1 MSSTKKIAEFPN
13 VEAKLQKPS
22 KQSAFERQKAE
33 AEAKRLRDAA
43 ETAAVYKDF
52 VKSFDADNHDDGHNP
67 NTRGGGFDDN
77 RGRAPGFPSR
87 GGFGGGGRR
96 HFGGP
101 GGLGLKSSG
110 PGTLGPAPPNFA
122 KKRTYDGFAAGGSNN
137 NNSSNTRRDHSA
149 HSAGGRLGFDDHE
162 DAPTPAPGPKALA
175 RAFDASDD
183 DDDDDDGYGR
193 DHDQQRTAGG
203 FGGSRSAEDKA
214 VARPTL
220 RLANLPPA
228 TSPAV
233 IRALIPDTLA
243 VEGVRILPAV
253 AAPSAGGGSS
263 SERKSMAAIVTLGAE
278 TAASEIDAAVSALQN
293 RYLGFG
299 HYLSLHRHLSSAAMA
314 MAADGGVLAG
324 GGSLAAAGSQPFGA
338 KPVATPGA
346 HGNGHGHGHGHGH
359 GGPGRFA
366 PPTSYGPA
374 GMPLNRTLLHVPIQP
389 PRDVKQLRM
398 IHKVVEGVL
407 EHGPEFEA
415 LLMSRPDVQR
425 EERWAW
431 LWDAR
436 SQGGIWYRW
445 RLWEIITG
453 GGQQPGG
460 GGRKSKY
467 LPLFEGS
474 HAWRVPE
481 RQLAYEYTTG
491 VDGFVSESEYD
502 SEFDDEDDD
511 EPRITTDGSKGE
523 EEVFLNPI
531 EKAKLVHLLSRL
543 PTTLSKIRKG
553 DIARITAFAL
563 THSNRGADEI
573 VDLIVSNIENP
584 LAFSSANPGYRRD
597 APDQSGDSRDVS
609 PGPAANPDTQDTSGA
624 KLVGLYVISDILSSS
639 STSGIRHAWRYRQL
653 LEASLRARH
662 VFEGLG
668 LLPERLSWGRL
679 RAEKWKRSVGLVL
692 GLWDGWCVFPN
703 DSQELFAR
711 SFENP
716 PSLAK
721 RLEEKAAAAA
731 EDGERARGRWKTV
744 EASAAAAAAAATATG
759 LGATD
764 GLGAG
769 AGGGDVSSEV
779 GDGDG
784 MVSDGSYDEYTDD
797 EELDNELLAQ
807 YHIDGESMLDID
819 IVGLAIGSESEGDV
833 VMGETRA
840 REAEAGH
847 DGPGQRTDG
856 GEGSTKAGFSLST
869 ASAAGAMAR
878 PAGAPAGGGGADH
891 HHGAGKRKRMTAAD
905 MFADSDSG
913 EDK

>member
-13 VEAKLQKPS
+13 VEAKLQKPT

-33 AEAKRLRDAA
+33 AEAKRLREAA
-43 ETAAVYKDF
+43 ETAAVYEDF
-52 VKSFDADNHDDGHNP
+52 VKSFDADDDNDGHNQSA
-67 NTRGGGFDDN
+67 GGGAFDGS
-77 RGRAPGFPSR
+77 RGRAPGFAPR
-87 GGFGGGGRR
+87 GGFGGGKR

-110 PGTLGPAPPNFA
+110 PGTLGPAPPSFG
-122 KKRTYDGFAAGGSNN
+122 KKRTYDGFAVGG
-137 NNSSNTRRDHSA
+137 NSRRDHSA

-162 DAPTPAPGPKALA
+162 DASKPLA

-183 DDDDDDGYGR
+183 EGE
-193 DHDQQRTAGG
+193 RTAGG
-203 FGGSRSAEDKA
+203 FGGARSAEDKA
-214 VARPTL
+214 VAKPTL

-233 IRALIPDTLA
+233 IRALIPDSLA
-243 VEGVRILPAV
+243 VEGVRVLPP
-253 AAPSAGGGSS
+253 AAFAGGD
-263 SERKSMAAIVTLGAE
+263 RKSMAAIVTLGAE

-314 MAADGGVLAG
+314 VAAESSVVG
-324 GGSLAAAGSQPFGA
+324 GGPAAGSQPFGA
-338 KPVATPGA
+338 KPVATPGPP
-346 HGNGHGHGHGHGH
+346 GNGHGLPAH

-374 GMPLNRTLLHVPIQP
+374 GAPLNRSLLHVPVQP

-407 EHGPEFEA
+407 EHGPELEA

-431 LWDAR
+431 IWDAR

-445 RLWEIITG
+445 RLWEILTG
-453 GGQQPGG
+453 GGQSS
-460 GGRKSKY
+460 GRKGKY
-467 LPLFEGS
+467 LPLFEDS
-474 HAWRVPE
+474 HAWKVPE
-481 RQLAYEYTTG
+481 KQLAYEYTTG

-502 SEFDDEDDD
+502 SEFDDEDDE

-553 DIARITAFAL
+553 DIARITSFAI
-563 THSNRGADEI
+563 THSNRGADEV
-573 VDLIVSNIENP
+573 VDLIVSNIESP
-584 LAFSSANPGYRRD
+584 LAFSSANPNYKKDTPEPSGESRD
-597 APDQSGDSRDVS
+597 AS
-609 PGPAANPDTQDTSGA
+609 PGPANPDTQDTSGA
-624 KLVGLYVISDILSSS
+624 KLVALYVISDILSSS

-653 LEASLRARH
+653 LEASLKARR

-668 LLPERLSWGRL
+668 LMPEKLNWGRL

-692 GLWDGWCVFPN
+692 SLWDGWCVFPN
-703 DSQELFAR
+703 DSQELFVR

-721 RLEEKAAAAA
+721 RLEEKAAA
-731 EDGERARGRWKTV
+731 EEVEKARGRWKTV
-744 EASAAAAAAAATATG
+744 EAAATAV
-759 LGATD
+759 
-764 GLGAG
+764 
-769 AGGGDVSSEV
+769 GDVSET
-779 GDGDG
+779 GDGEG
-784 MVSDGSYDEYTDD
+784 ESDGSYDEYTDD
-797 EELDNELLAQ
+797 EELDNELVAQ
-807 YHIDGESMLDID
+807 YHIDGESLLDID
-819 IVGLAIGSESEGDV
+819 IVGLTIEGEGEGDAM
-833 VMGETRA
+833 MGETRQDRGQEQRA
-840 REAEAGH
+840 DGEEAGA
-847 DGPGQRTDG
+847 
-856 GEGSTKAGFSLST
+856 KAGFSMST
-869 ASAAGAMAR
+869 RSASGQDTG
-878 PAGAPAGGGGADH
+878 P
-891 HHGAGKRKRMTAAD
+891 AGKRKRMTAAD